1 MPEGA
6 DPPPDYGG
14 YRCPDRCMNHSACTL
29 CGSYQHATD
38 ASYCRIADAGG
49 ETIGASWPYANL
61 SDDYWEFLAGLSA
74 SEKCCLAGEGES
86 KEGTKYTYISIEG
99 SKQQAEF
106 LQFPTRGQPDVDCGR
121 APDTSVLEYCN
132 IRVPIS
138 QKEIMCMKIA
148 KPETPVLILPPGGD

>member
-1 MPEGA
+1 MCSS
-6 DPPPDYGG
+6 D
-14 YRCPDRCMNHSACTL
+14 L
-29 CGSYQHATD
+29 
-38 ASYCRIADAGG
+38 SYCRIADAGG

-121 APDTSVLEYCN
+121 APDTSVLTYCN

-138 QKEIMCMKIA
+138 QKEIMCMKIV
-148 KPETPVLILPPGGD
+148 KPETPVLILPGGE